1 MDVVKNSKSYE
12 KRKNEDF
19 ENILKMVV
27 YSFIGVII
35 FFIPININNE
45 FKTILYH
52 ISDTI
57 QRNYNNFLEISI
69 VIYSFLI
76 ILKNYKEKNKSKI
89 TIFLKFLSLL
99 ILISLFYSETSLFIK
114 DENTILIIKTIVF
127 NLITVLPISS
137 IFMPFILEYGLLEIV
152 ESYFH
157 PIMKKLF
164 RISGKSFLN
173 LLIFLFTDCFCGCY
187 MATILY
193 NKGKLRLNELYT
205 IILNFSIM
213 SFSMMIYTYNELKL
227 NKISFFIVMVL
238 IMILS
243 NIIICRLYPLNK
255 VKKSYFIKSEY
266 KETIHK
272 KDRLKSGI
280 KKYLSNKN
288 NKKLY
293 LHILDNLEGSISI
306 SINLISN
313 IVIIFFLSEILL
325 NNETA
330 IYTLSKIFY
339 PIINLLN
346 LNDVYLLSKS
356 IIRILYND
364 IMTIEWITLS
374 VVYNTRFL
382 MGILLSLGGISLTSN
397 IAYLISTPLKFDI
410 KKVIVVYLERIC
422 IILLLYSF
430 IYYYYVGYIT

>member
-1 MDVVKNSKSYE
+1 MRV
-12 KRKNEDF
+12 
-19 ENILKMVV
+19 
-27 YSFIGVII
+27 
-35 FFIPININNE
+35 
-45 FKTILYH
+45 H
-52 ISDTI
+52 
-57 QRNYNNFLEISI
+57 
-69 VIYSFLI
+69 
-76 ILKNYKEKNKSKI
+76 
-89 TIFLKFLSLL
+89 
-99 ILISLFYSETSLFIK
+99 
-114 DENTILIIKTIVF
+114 
-127 NLITVLPISS
+127 VL
-137 IFMPFILEYGLLEIV
+137 V
-152 ESYFH
+152 
-157 PIMKKLF
+157 
-164 RISGKSFLN
+164 
-173 LLIFLFTDCFCGCY
+173 
-187 MATILY
+187 
-193 NKGKLRLNELYT
+193 
-205 IILNFSIM
+205 
-213 SFSMMIYTYNELKL
+213 
-227 NKISFFIVMVL
+227 
-238 IMILS
+238 
-243 NIIICRLYPLNK
+243 
-255 VKKSYFIKSEY
+255 
-266 KETIHK
+266 
-272 KDRLKSGI
+272 
-280 KKYLSNKN
+280 
-288 NKKLY
+288 KLY